1 MPMKILSIIP
11 NSMTSRFPGDPF
23 IEIRSFSR
31 NEAEEFM
38 MCLLSKF
45 RIHKTDDP
53 CFPFT
58 SQSFDAMLQVLEEK
72 RVEYNPRSLMKIFGY
87 VAERFE
93 DSGRN
98 APISKEFV
106 KVSLWSYRA

>member
-23 IEIRSFSR
+23 IEVSNFSR

-38 MCLLSKF
+38 KCLLSKF
-45 RIHKTDDP
+45 RIHKFDDP
-53 CFPFT
+53 HFPFT
-58 SQSFDAMLQVLEEK
+58 SKSFDAILKVLEKK
-72 RVEYNPRSLMKIFGY
+72 RVEYNPRSLMKIFGH

-93 DSGRN
+93 DSGQSP
-98 APISKEFV
+98 PISEDFV
-106 KVSLWSYRA
+106 EPLLWSYRA